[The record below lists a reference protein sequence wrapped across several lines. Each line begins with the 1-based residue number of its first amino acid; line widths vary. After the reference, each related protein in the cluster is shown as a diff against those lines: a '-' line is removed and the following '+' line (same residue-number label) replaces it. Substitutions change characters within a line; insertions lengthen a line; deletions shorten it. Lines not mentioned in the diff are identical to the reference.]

1 MGAIFTDA
9 KHICGVCF
17 GDGQS
22 AAGLNGHY
30 RSHGPATQDSSRHAA
45 WRAWNRPGA
54 AENES
59 MRAVEAGASPPL
71 PGRVLVAERQ
81 CIPRRSRINVG
92 AIRVQGLGESVRS
105 EELDAVA

>member
-1 MGAIFTDA
+1 MIT
-9 KHICGVCF
+9 I
-17 GDGQS
+17 
-22 AAGLNGHY
+22 AAMDQPPRTVRDTLPGGLGIE
-30 RSHGPATQDSSRHAA
+30 
-45 WRAWNRPGA
+45 PGA

-59 MRAVEAGASPPL
+59 IVRSNCLPA

-81 CIPRRSRINVG
+81 CISRRSRINVG